1 MNPTIKPFSTKCP
14 DTEGNPQQSLMVSLS
29 LDPLLRIPRDNRQ
42 GNDKLLHE
50 DEAITTTATV
60 PDVLAQQHTPSTRQ
74 DSKEAEPTSKRGRWD
89 YSPQGQDRPLEKED
103 NDSLLQR
110 KARCKGNDA
119 ASTRSISVNIQ
130 QNEGDKVLHPKEEA
144 AIPEDLSHQA
154 LPSSLQQRQ
163 STPPRSIGILLFNG
177 IFPSPTQEMRK
188 GGLPAE
194 MVSPDSKPVTPNNGM
209 LELGQHVSTH
219 VHDNYMLVPD
229 NNNSTGS
236 SYQQDN
242 NSKDS
247 ANRSTV
253 I

>member
-14 DTEGNPQQSLMVSLS
+14 DTEGNQQQSLMVSLS
-29 LDPLLRIPRDNRQ
+29 LDPLMRIPQVNRQ
-42 GNDKLLHE
+42 GNDKLLHK

-60 PDVLAQQHTPSTRQ
+60 PDILAQQHTPSTRQ

-89 YSPQGQDRPLEKED
+89 YSPQGQDQRLEKED

-110 KARCKGNDA
+110 KARFKRNDA
-119 ASTRSISVNIQ
+119 ASTRSIPVNLQ

-154 LPSSLQQRQ
+154 LPSSLQQQ
-163 STPPRSIGILLFNG
+163 QTTPPRSIGFLFNG
-177 IFPSPTQEMRK
+177 IFSRPTQEMRK
-188 GGLPAE
+188 DGLPAE
-194 MVSPDSKPVTPNNGM
+194 MVSPDGKPVTPNNGM

-219 VHDNYMLVPD
+219 VHMLVPD

-236 SYQQDN
+236 SYQPDN